1 MPTVPEGPVDHRRHA
16 AQGGPQRPMALTTRR
31 NDVEVATGLTRW
43 LARGGDRRSVAVTGL
58 HRPSSGYSSE
68 TVFVDASWTSTD
80 GPHDES
86 LVLRM
91 PPPEVGTFPHYDLV
105 AQGQAQQAAAG
116 VGVPVADPVVEPDP
130 AWLGSPFMVMARVE
144 GHIVGA
150 VVHVD
155 RWLGSLSPADLSRV
169 YANFMATL
177 ADVHRADVSD
187 LGQVPHRDNLAEL
200 DFWADYLA
208 WSSDGS
214 PVGTLVDALG
224 WCRSHRPADEPTPVL
239 LWGDA
244 RFENMVIGDG
254 LDPVAVLD
262 WDMTTVGAAEHD
274 LAWFTSLD
282 LTMDHLFGQRPA
294 GLPDRATTV
303 ALYEEHSGRTV
314 RDLEWYETLAMVRST
329 AVMTRIGYLRLQ
341 AGEPLMLPID
351 DNPILD
357 LLRTR
362 IQ

>member
-1 MPTVPEGPVDHRRHA
+1 
-16 AQGGPQRPMALTTRR
+16 MALTTRR
-31 NDVEVATGLTRW
+31 NDTEVAAGLARW
-43 LARGGDRRSVAVTGL
+43 LARHGDRRAVTVAGL

-68 TVFVDASWTSTD
+68 TIFVDASWTADD
-80 GPHDES
+80 GAHHDS
-86 LVLRM
+86 LVVRM
-91 PPPEVGTFPHYDLV
+91 PPPEIGTFPHYDLV
-105 AQGQAQQAAAG
+105 AQGQAQRAAGG

-130 AWLGSPFMVMARVE
+130 DWLGTPFMVMARVE

-150 VVHVD
+150 VVHLD
-155 RWLGSLSPADLSRV
+155 RWLTSLSSSEQARV
-169 YANFMATL
+169 YDNFMATL
-177 ADVHRADVSD
+177 ATIHRADLGD
-187 LGQVPHRDNLAEL
+187 LGHVPRRDNGGEL

-224 WCRSHRPADEPTPVL
+224 WCRAHRPADEPAAVL

-244 RFENMVIGDG
+244 RFENMVVGDG

-262 WDMTTVGAAEHD
+262 WDMTTVGAPEHD

-282 LTMDHLFGQRPA
+282 LTMDHLFGQRPT
-294 GLPDRATTV
+294 GLPDRAATV
-303 ALYEEHSGRTV
+303 ALFEEYSGRSV
-314 RDLEWYETLAMVRST
+314 QDLEWYETLAMLRST
-329 AVMTRIGYLRLQ
+329 AVMTRIGYLRLR